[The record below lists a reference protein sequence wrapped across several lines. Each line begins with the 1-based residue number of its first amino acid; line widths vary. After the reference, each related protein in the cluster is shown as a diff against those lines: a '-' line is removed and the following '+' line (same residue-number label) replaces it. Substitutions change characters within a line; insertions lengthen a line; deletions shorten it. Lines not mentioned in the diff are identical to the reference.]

1 MINQK
6 QLRYFINLAE
16 LLHYGRAAE
25 ASFITQPSLS
35 RQIVT
40 LEEEVGCQLLVRH
53 SRSVNLTA
61 AGRAFLIQARAIVAA
76 VDNAVSLARA
86 VDQGEEGIL
95 HIAFSSYFTSEI
107 LPPVIRLFSKQFPAV
122 ELLMDELSPAK
133 LKIAVING
141 ETDLAFVLKT
151 AETKEMNYLPLQEE
165 PLCAVL
171 PANHPLAAL
180 PGLELSDLAQESFI
194 ISPKEATSAL
204 YVIIEGWCK
213 SHGFEPKIRI
223 KTHMQHS
230 IINFVAE
237 NLGVAIVPVSM
248 SSARTKGVVYREI
261 ANAPRF
267 EVGIIWKKNNDNPC
281 LLSFLT
287 LLHSHQ

>member
-6 QLRYFINLAE
+6 QLRYFITLAE
-16 LLHYGRAAE
+16 QLHYGKAAE
-25 ASFITQPSLS
+25 SCFITQPSLS
-35 RQIVT
+35 RQIVA
-40 LEEEVGCQLLVRH
+40 LEEEVGCQLFVRH
-53 SRSVNLTA
+53 SRAVNLTA
-61 AGRAFLIQARAIVAA
+61 AGRVFLIQARSIVAA
-76 VDNAVSLARA
+76 IDNAVILARA

-107 LPPVIRLFSKQFPAV
+107 LPSVIRQFSKQFPAV
-122 ELLMDELSPAK
+122 ELLMDELSPVK
-133 LKIAVING
+133 LNEAVLNG

-151 AETKEMNYLPLQEE
+151 PETKELGYFRLQEE

-171 PANHPLAAL
+171 PVNHPLATHPKLA
-180 PGLELSDLAQESFI
+180 LSDLAQESFI

-204 YVIIEGWCK
+204 FSIIEAWCK
-213 SHGFEPKIRI
+213 RHGFEPKIRI

-248 SSARTKGVVYREI
+248 RSARTQSVVYRDI
-261 ANAPRF
+261 ADAPHF
-267 EVGIIWKKNNDNPC
+267 EVGIIWKKSNDNPC
-281 LLSFLT
+281 LLSFLAMIK
-287 LLHSHQ
+287 SD